1 MSHEAFATWGAALA
15 EVGDAGQALMAA
27 IDRGDVIAALAAS
40 GEARHRRAQLARI
53 EPPAALAGT
62 VEELVAL
69 RALAPARAAAAITE
83 QVVARWLARPV
94 AGDAQLLATPLG
106 AATIADLLLPPV
118 WDAATDLVVLVGA
131 GLGPVA
137 DMLLAF
143 GQRRLIAM
151 IPNAPAE
158 GSAGYPAEVIVCRDL
173 RETVAAVRT
182 MDPCAPARLAV
193 RAALDVPADEVEAA
207 VARVREVLSDLR
219 IHRNTVEAFSRTW
232 IEQGTAN
239 LPALASSPTI
249 DAIGARFEGK
259 PLVIVAPGPSLA
271 RNVEQLRALRGH
283 AVIVAVS
290 HALRPLLRAGVTP
303 DAVLTVDPQDVRYH
317 FAGVDLAEVGAII
330 NGVTVHPSLF
340 SLGAATTFSVAANA
354 ALDAWLLEGVG
365 ELAAIASGGSVA
377 TSAFGLALRWRCDPI
392 VCVGLDLSFAGSQYY
407 VDTCSDGAA
416 RAEVSADGTV
426 RVAGWSD
433 GFRAMK
439 SQGGP
444 AAPTERLI
452 ELPGWHGG
460 TVRSTFM
467 FGMFHRWF
475 VEMAARLGESDGP
488 RPRLYNCTEGG
499 AFIEGMAHRPLAAV
513 IQELRAEVPRFE
525 PRAIFVDV
533 AAAHDVAGRRQALAR
548 HLQRHRRTLRRIRDL
563 VARCEVMLARP
574 EDAATERRLTALE
587 QQLAAALRPMPF
599 VSLVAQRAIEQ
610 AHEVAT
616 HAHTTGALRDATRR
630 LLGAVRG
637 AVAAIDPALAGAAT
651 ALRQARARGQASSSP
666 TIRAAP

>member
-1 MSHEAFATWGAALA
+1 
-15 EVGDAGQALMAA
+15 
-27 IDRGDVIAALAAS
+27 
-40 GEARHRRAQLARI
+40 
-53 EPPAALAGT
+53 
-62 VEELVAL
+62 
-69 RALAPARAAAAITE
+69 
-83 QVVARWLARPV
+83 
-94 AGDAQLLATPLG
+94 
-106 AATIADLLLPPV
+106 
-118 WDAATDLVVLVGA
+118 
-131 GLGPVA
+131 
-137 DMLLAF
+137 
-143 GQRRLIAM
+143 
-151 IPNAPAE
+151 
-158 GSAGYPAEVIVCRDL
+158 
-173 RETVAAVRT
+173 
-182 MDPCAPARLAV
+182 
-193 RAALDVPADEVEAA
+193 
-207 VARVREVLSDLR
+207 
-219 IHRNTVEAFSRTW
+219 
-232 IEQGTAN
+232 
-239 LPALASSPTI
+239 
-249 DAIGARFEGK
+249 
-259 PLVIVAPGPSLA
+259 
-271 RNVEQLRALRGH
+271 
-283 AVIVAVS
+283 
-290 HALRPLLRAGVTP
+290 
-303 DAVLTVDPQDVRYH
+303 
-317 FAGVDLAEVGAII
+317 
-330 NGVTVHPSLF
+330 VHPSLF

-548 HLQRHRRTLRRIRDL
+548 HLQRQRRTLRRIRDL

>member
-173 RETVAAVRT
+173 RETVA
-182 MDPCAPARLAV
+182 PCARWIHARP
-193 RAALDVPADEVEAA
+193 RAWRSAP
-207 VARVREVLSDLR
+207 RWTCRRTRSRPRWRGVREVLSDLR

-290 HALRPLLRAGVTP
+290 HALRPLLRAGV
-303 DAVLTVDPQDVRYH
+303 
-317 FAGVDLAEVGAII
+317 
-330 NGVTVHPSLF
+330 
-340 SLGAATTFSVAANA
+340 
-354 ALDAWLLEGVG
+354 
-365 ELAAIASGGSVA
+365 
-377 TSAFGLALRWRCDPI
+377 
-392 VCVGLDLSFAGSQYY
+392 
-407 VDTCSDGAA
+407 
-416 RAEVSADGTV
+416 
-426 RVAGWSD
+426 
-433 GFRAMK
+433 
-439 SQGGP
+439 
-444 AAPTERLI
+444 
-452 ELPGWHGG
+452 
-460 TVRSTFM
+460 
-467 FGMFHRWF
+467 
-475 VEMAARLGESDGP
+475 
-488 RPRLYNCTEGG
+488 
-499 AFIEGMAHRPLAAV
+499 
-513 IQELRAEVPRFE
+513 
-525 PRAIFVDV
+525 
-533 AAAHDVAGRRQALAR
+533 
-548 HLQRHRRTLRRIRDL
+548 
-563 VARCEVMLARP
+563 
-574 EDAATERRLTALE
+574 
-587 QQLAAALRPMPF
+587 
-599 VSLVAQRAIEQ
+599 
-610 AHEVAT
+610 
-616 HAHTTGALRDATRR
+616 
-630 LLGAVRG
+630 
-637 AVAAIDPALAGAAT
+637 
-651 ALRQARARGQASSSP
+651 
-666 TIRAAP
+666 

>member
-182 MDPCAPARLAV
+182 MDPCAPR
-193 RAALDVPADEVEAA
+193 
-207 VARVREVLSDLR
+207 
-219 IHRNTVEAFSRTW
+219 
-232 IEQGTAN
+232 
-239 LPALASSPTI
+239 
-249 DAIGARFEGK
+249 
-259 PLVIVAPGPSLA
+259 APGGPRRAGRAGGRGRGRGGAGPRGPQRSAHPPQHRRGVLA
-271 RNVEQLRALRGH
+271 DVDRAGHRQPAGAGQLADDRRDRRALRRQAARDRGPG
-283 AVIVAVS
+283 AVAGS
-290 HALRPLLRAGVTP
+290 QRRAAARPARPRRHRGGQSRAPAAAARGGDAGRRAHRRSAGRPLPLR
-303 DAVLTVDPQDVRYH
+303 R
-317 FAGVDLAEVGAII
+317 VDLAEVGAII

-475 VEMAARLGESDGP
+475 VEMAARLGSPTGP
-488 RPRLYNCTEGG
+488 ARGCTT
-499 AFIEGMAHRPLAAV
+499 A
-513 IQELRAEVPRFE
+513 
-525 PRAIFVDV
+525 PRA
-533 AAAHDVAGRRQALAR
+533 AR
-548 HLQRHRRTLRRIRDL
+548 SSRAWRT
-563 VARCEVMLARP
+563 ARWPR
-574 EDAATERRLTALE
+574 
-587 QQLAAALRPMPF
+587 
-599 VSLVAQRAIEQ
+599 
-610 AHEVAT
+610 
-616 HAHTTGALRDATRR
+616 
-630 LLGAVRG
+630 
-637 AVAAIDPALAGAAT
+637 
-651 ALRQARARGQASSSP
+651 
-666 TIRAAP
+666 